1 MWFHYSFINNFNY
14 HPQTKFA
21 KVMFLHVSVCPR
33 GGVVSQHALQVVSQY
48 ALQVSRRGVVSQ
60 HAMQVSRPTPRG
72 EVEGPGLGG
81 VSRPT
86 PGGWWSPGPHL
97 GGSPGPHMGESPGP
111 HWGELRGLA
120 WVGGIP
126 GPHLVSGLQT
136 DTQGGIPACTEADPP
151 PPSRRP
157 LLLAVRILLEC
168 ILVK

>member
-21 KVMFLHVSVCPR
+21 KVMFLHMSVCPR
-33 GGVVSQHALQVVSQY
+33 GVVSQHALQVVSQH

-97 GGSPGPHMGESPGP
+97 GGLQAHTPGVSRPTLG
-111 HWGELRGLA
+111 GELRGLA
-120 WVGGIP
+120 WMGGIP

-136 DTQGGIPACTEADPP
+136 HTQGVSQHALRQTPLPQ
-151 PPSRRP
+151 
-157 LLLAVRILLEC
+157 LLLRAVRILLEC